1 MIRFKLEDENNNYR
15 SYSIEI
21 DFEDG
26 EDFDDWTYDNKDFVD
41 FMEQME
47 TGHDNWNG
55 VHDGSGGID
64 DDGVEYVSFSSYE
77 IQDFNTA
84 IKLWK
89 DFFRKVNKVP
99 RNKK

>member
-1 MIRFKLEDENNNYR
+1 MVRFKLEDENNNYK

-26 EDFDDWTYDNKDFVD
+26 EDFDDWTYDNKDFED

-47 TGHDNWNG
+47 TGYDNWNG

-77 IQDFNTA
+77 IKDFKTA
-84 IKLWK
+84 IKLWE
-89 DFFRKVNKVP
+89 DFFRKVNKL
-99 RNKK
+99 NN

>member
-1 MIRFKLEDENNNYR
+1 MIRFKLEDENNNYK

-26 EDFDDWTYDNKDFVD
+26 EDFDDWTYDNKDFED

-47 TGHDNWNG
+47 TGHNNWNG

-84 IKLWK
+84 IKLWE
-89 DFFRKVNKVP
+89 DFFRKVNKL
-99 RNKK
+99 NN